1 MGRYSFVLQRPLQLI
16 PVLIGVSLITFFLMQ
31 AVPGDPV
38 RTMLGEKA
46 TEEVVAS
53 IKARYGLDKPAGAQY
68 FHYMSNLL
76 TGDLGPSIKYKVPV
90 VDLLGSRVPATIYLV
105 AMATLM
111 SVLITV
117 PLAVI
122 SAVWANRWPDTIIR
136 ALTTTGLGLPSFWFG
151 IMLIILF
158 SVWLRMFPVAGFGKG
173 FWDHLYHLFLPSL
186 TIAVALSAILTR
198 TMRASLIEMMGAD
211 FVVAANAKGLP
222 ARWVFTRHVIRNSL
236 IPVINLLGVNIGWL
250 IGGTVVIESVFSIP
264 GLGQLMVQ
272 SIFARD
278 YFVVQSLTL
287 CFACATILVTFLV
300 DIITVALDP
309 RISL

>member
-1 MGRYSFVLQRPLQLI
+1 MGRYGFVFQRPLQLL
-16 PVLIGVSLITFFLMQ
+16 PVLIGVSLITFFLLQ

-38 RTMLGEKA
+38 RTLLGEKA

-53 IKARYGLDKPAGAQY
+53 IRARYGLDKPVFAQY
-68 FHYMSNLL
+68 FHYMGNLL

-90 VDLLGSRVPATIYLV
+90 VDLLGSRLPATLYLV
-105 AMATLM
+105 VMATIM
-111 SVLITV
+111 SILITV

-122 SAVWANRWPDTIIR
+122 SALWANRWPDTVIR
-136 ALTTTGLGLPSFWFG
+136 AVTTAGLGLPSFWFG
-151 IMLIILF
+151 IMLIIVF
-158 SVWLRMFPVAGFGKG
+158 SVWLRIFPVAGFGTG
-173 FWDHLYHLFLPSL
+173 FVDHVYHLILPSL
-186 TIAVALSAILTR
+186 TIAIALSAILTR
-198 TMRASLIEMMGAD
+198 TMRASLIEMMNAD
-211 FVVAANAKGLP
+211 FVTAANAKGLP
-222 ARWVFTRHVIRNSL
+222 PRWVFGRHVIRNSL

-250 IGGTVVIESVFSIP
+250 IGGSVVIESVFSIP

-272 SIFARD
+272 SIFSRD

-309 RISL
+309 RIRL

>member
-1 MGRYSFVLQRPLQLI
+1 MGRYAFVIKRPLQLL
-16 PVLIGVSLITFFLMQ
+16 PVLIGVSLITFFLLQ

-38 RTMLGEKA
+38 RTLLGEKA
-46 TEEVVAS
+46 TEEVIAS
-53 IKARYGLDKPAGAQY
+53 IRARYGLDKPVIAQY
-68 FHYMSNLL
+68 FHYMGNLL

-90 VDLLGSRVPATIYLV
+90 VDLLGSRVPATLYLLV
-105 AMATLM
+105 MATVM

-136 ALTTTGLGLPSFWFG
+136 ALTTAGLGLPSFWFG
-151 IMLIILF
+151 IMMIILF
-158 SVWLRMFPVAGFGKG
+158 SVWLRIFPVAGFGEG
-173 FWDHLYHLFLPSL
+173 FFGHIYHLILPSL
-186 TIAVALSAILTR
+186 TIAIALSAILTR
-198 TMRASLIEMMGAD
+198 TMRASLIEMMNAD
-211 FVVAANAKGLP
+211 FVTAATAKGLP
-222 ARWVFTRHVIRNSL
+222 ARWVFGRHVLRNSL
-236 IPVINLLGVNIGWL
+236 IPVINLLGVNLGWL

-287 CFACATILVTFLV
+287 CFACATILVSFVV
-300 DIITVALDP
+300 DIITVTLDP
-309 RISL
+309 RIRL